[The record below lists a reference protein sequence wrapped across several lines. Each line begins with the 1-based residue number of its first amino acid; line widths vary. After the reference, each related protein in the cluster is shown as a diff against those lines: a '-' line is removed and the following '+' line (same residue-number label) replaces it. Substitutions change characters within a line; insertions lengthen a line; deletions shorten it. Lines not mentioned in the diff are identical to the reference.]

1 VSKHKRTIDTMEALC
16 KESHVMLLNAL
27 TNKGQR
33 MSDKAFVVTIMSAS
47 PEPGGQAIFGQYMN
61 CSQKEVASRLRM
73 IANMLDPATVMID
86 GRKFS

>member
-1 VSKHKRTIDTMEALC
+1 
-16 KESHVMLLNAL
+16 
-27 TNKGQR
+27 
-33 MSDKAFVVTIMSAS
+33 
-47 PEPGGQAIFGQYMN
+47 MN